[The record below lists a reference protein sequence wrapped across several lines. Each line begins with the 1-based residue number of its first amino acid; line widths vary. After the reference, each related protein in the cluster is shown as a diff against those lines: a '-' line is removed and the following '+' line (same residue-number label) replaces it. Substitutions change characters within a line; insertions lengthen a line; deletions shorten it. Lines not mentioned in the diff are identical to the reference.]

1 MKKLLKFIVW
11 LFVLAVF
18 LLLTAHFTLRYA
30 LNTPKFKAA
39 ATGFIEHT
47 TGRVVTYDRIDYGL
61 FPFSLVIRNADLKE
75 ADGTTTF
82 ASIEEF
88 AAIIDFADK
97 EITSL
102 RLKEPTVRIVQYA
115 DGTFNFS
122 DLIAT
127 EPEKTEP
134 GEPST
139 EPAEPAEPTE
149 SAPTEPTPA
158 PVEQAATEPFSIK
171 LVQIDRA
178 QFEFV
183 RVDEQNNRTPF
194 TLSDMNFQLLDFAPD
209 QPFQMKGNV
218 TIGKSSAFDFSLS
231 GPALAEYANRLGEW
245 PIDLASKL
253 NIRDFADL
261 KAFLPEGTLPFHSLN
276 LALNLT
282 GNLKDGLQLVAD
294 LDTPEATEQYPV
306 AMDLKLQADL
316 NLPGPVIQHLLAGAP
331 LPDSY
336 QVAFPPCELPPGT
349 LTLTTLPME
358 SMLIKHAKANATLTF
373 PSIAYGLNRFEE
385 GSATA
390 HLANGVLTIPSVK
403 MKAYTGTIEAR
414 GNAQLLACPL
424 TYRLDTLSVTH
435 LEIAQVVAANGIE
448 AAESFSGIIQLEAS
462 AQGSAVSEEGLPTL
476 QADAKV
482 QMEDLQSVGD
492 DGTLLDQIWLKM
504 DNPLLFKLA
513 PRVKDK
519 VEQAKLNAATV
530 TTSHYE
536 EATATLV
543 LRDGTATL
551 SDTHLSAPDFRLNLT
566 GTVKPLDDQLDLS
579 AQLIAS
585 PEETKRLTD
594 GKDLSSYLPYENGG
608 LMIPIAIT
616 GSIEKPTIL
625 PDFDLLLKNAIAG
638 AVTEQLAPQL
648 ENLHPKD
655 KKHLEEG
662 IQLLQGLF
670 Q

>member
-11 LFVLAVF
+11 LLGVALF
-18 LLLTAHFTLRYA
+18 LLITAHFTLRYA

-39 ATGFIEHT
+39 ATGFIERT
-47 TGRVVTYDRIDYGL
+47 TGRIVTYDRIDYSL
-61 FPFSLVIRNADLKE
+61 FPFSLVVLNAELKE

-88 AAIIDFADK
+88 AAIIDFHDK

-122 DLIAT
+122 DLVVT

-134 GEPST
+134 GEAAA
-139 EPAEPAEPTE
+139 EPAEPAEPTKP
-149 SAPTEPTPA
+149 APTEPKSAPA
-158 PVEQAATEPFSIK
+158 EKAATKPFSIK

-183 RVDEQNNRTPF
+183 RVDEQNNQTPF

-209 QPFQMKGNV
+209 QPFQLKGNV
-218 TIGKSSAFDFSLS
+218 TIGKSSTFDFSLS
-231 GPALAEYANRLGEW
+231 GPALAEYAEHLGGW
-245 PIDLASKL
+245 PIDLASTM

-282 GNLKDGLQLVAD
+282 GNLEDGLQLAAD
-294 LDTPEATEQYPV
+294 LDTPDATEQYPV
-306 AMDLKLQADL
+306 AMELNLQADL
-316 NLPGPVIQHLLAGAP
+316 NLPGPVIQHLLAGSP
-331 LPDSY
+331 LPASY

-349 LTLTTLPME
+349 MTLTTFPME
-358 SMLIKHAKANATLTF
+358 SLLIQHVKANATLTF
-373 PSIAYGLNRFEE
+373 PTIAYGLNRLEE
-385 GSATA
+385 GSVTA
-390 HLANGVLTIPSVK
+390 HLVNGVLTIPSVK

-424 TYRLDTLSVTH
+424 TYRLDSLSATH

-448 AAESFSGIIQLEAS
+448 AAESFSGTIQFEAS
-462 AQGSAVSEEGLPTL
+462 AQGAAIAEEGLRSME
-476 QADAKV
+476 ADAKV
-482 QMEDLQSVGD
+482 QIADLQSVSD
-492 DGTLLDQIWLKM
+492 NGTLLDQIWLKL
-504 DNPLLFKLA
+504 DNPLLLKLV
-513 PRVKDK
+513 PRVKEK
-519 VEQAKLNAATV
+519 VNQAKLNAATV

-536 EATATLV
+536 EAIATLV

-551 SDTHLSAPDFRLNLT
+551 SDTRLSTPDFRLDLS
-566 GTVKPLDDQLDLS
+566 GTVSPLEDQLKLS

-585 PEETKRLTD
+585 PEETERLTD

-625 PDFDLLLKNAIAG
+625 PDFDLLLKNALAG
-638 AVTEQLAPQL
+638 TITEQLGSQL

-655 KKHLEEG
+655 KKHVEEG